1 MGTALLGVSGRRI
14 PAQPAICCPRQ
25 PSIRQLVPTA
35 RFGCHPDAHGLRQDG
50 QADISL
56 KSIFL
61 STEMRPASRRTTAIR
76 AGARNSHFIADSMST
91 RIVTSQQPSPSSAA
105 WKPPASLVSAGV
117 LSVATFALGMI
128 AAQIFSKSVPA
139 WRRRSIKL
147 DQSESLGTWEERQK
161 QLRSAATA
169 SQPAPRAMPAPPPAR
184 RRPRPIPRIS
194 ALEAQAIA
202 SGHHSP
208 PPEAHWFKQGAQQ
221 QPQPPQQPA
230 ETLRRSLEAEELLA
244 FAHELYCRGTSVSC
258 VDAKAE
264 AYKALA
270 IATEVKDIKLQMQAY
285 AVLSDVCEMQMDA
298 KSQLAYAEELLK
310 LAAKARDREM
320 EMLGNLAKGN
330 ALGHLGQHG
339 LAVSHQRLAS
349 KIAKEIGDQ
358 STAGR
363 TYGALGMCYYELGE
377 LEEASKYM
385 QKSQEIFLKLGD
397 KESLAVAYMHT
408 GEASRALGDL
418 QAAKQYQMKA
428 LELAQRLGKE
438 DLEGHIM
445 QTMMHSHS
453 SNLKPKKEAV
463 QLPEIPPEHS
473 QAQMHRSKS
482 KVGVQAVGV
491 GEGVDESH
499 VRSADKNLEDRSTQQ
514 GVPRHVVGREN
525 RPHQGVLSHLDELD
539 SNNHQF
545 TI

>member
-147 DQSESLGTWEERQK
+147 DQSESL
-161 QLRSAATA
+161 
-169 SQPAPRAMPAPPPAR
+169 R